1 MDDEE
6 LLVVLEEAARAVAAA
21 LSELGDWR
29 PAGDRPGQYRL
40 DLVAD
45 AAALKV
51 LHTAGLSV
59 VSEESGLTGPEPRS
73 ADGLLVVLDP
83 VDGSTNAS
91 LGIPWYATSL
101 CALDGDGPRVALVA
115 NLASGVRYEAVR
127 GGGARRDGRPIAPS
141 ACRELSAAV
150 VGISGFPRR
159 HPGWAQFR
167 AMGSAA
173 LDHCAVAEGTLD
185 AYRLM
190 GGSWLHGW
198 DYLGGMLI
206 CTEAG
211 AVVGELH
218 GNELVVRDATRR
230 SPVAAATAELL
241 ESLLAFEG

>member
-1 MDDEE
+1 
-6 LLVVLEEAARAVAAA
+6 
-21 LSELGDWR
+21 
-29 PAGDRPGQYRL
+29 
-40 DLVAD
+40 
-45 AAALKV
+45 
-51 LHTAGLSV
+51 
-59 VSEESGLTGPEPRS
+59 
-73 ADGLLVVLDP
+73 
-83 VDGSTNAS
+83 
-91 LGIPWYATSL
+91 
-101 CALDGDGPRVALVA
+101 
-115 NLASGVRYEAVR
+115 
-127 GGGARRDGRPIAPS
+127 
-141 ACRELSAAV
+141 
-150 VGISGFPRR
+150 
-159 HPGWAQFR
+159 
-167 AMGSAA
+167 MGSAA